1 MQEMPD
7 SKIREIDLLQIGS
20 ESKLIEVLDRANL
33 SDRELDEVPFGM
45 NTTFSR
51 FFDIYLIETIDNIL
65 YFRCNEVGG
74 YFCEPAYI
82 LELNSWPEESVIQE
96 ISQMLRSLDRVGST
110 IDNLKGTLS
119 GIFYRLDV
127 KKTTVNEFQREE
139 LEDNLIN
146 ELRTDIQ
153 FAINEAI
160 EKFRD
165 KNSSNLA
172 EKDLERIIKDI
183 RREFY

>member
-1 MQEMPD
+1 MQEMTDP
-7 SKIREIDLLQIGS
+7 KIREIDLLQIGS
-20 ESKLIEVLDRANL
+20 ESKLLEVLDRANL
-33 SDRELDEVPFGM
+33 SDRELDELPFGV
-45 NTTFSR
+45 NSTFSR
-51 FFDIYLIETIDNIL
+51 FFTAVLVETSDGIL
-65 YFRCNEVGG
+65 FGSCECGG
-74 YFCEPAYI
+74 CFCEVAYE

-96 ISQMLRSLDRVGST
+96 ISQMLRNLDRIGST

-119 GIFYRLDV
+119 GIFYKLDV

-139 LEDNLIN
+139 LEDDLIY

-153 FAINEAI
+153 FAIIEAI

-183 RREFY
+183 RREFN